1 MNALVTRLC
10 LLVLALAASACSATR
25 PLLALDE
32 DPLAPM
38 PGSDLP
44 AAEIDR
50 QLEIGRSE
58 FEQDLVWEA
67 SRRALEL
74 IEDSRLD
81 SQQGNAATQL
91 LIDAFGR
98 GIEKSTRPSQLDR
111 FRPSRLPRAV
121 RAMQGVGKARLL
133 LETGEPY
140 AAYDEIRKLEDV
152 YPSHHLSRE
161 AADLVY
167 RAGTTLYEST
177 GRYLIF
183 FTDRGR
189 APTVF
194 EYLVL
199 RHPTHH
205 GCDEAYW
212 LLAEFAEEGRD
223 YERAIGHLEDLVLFH
238 PSSPYAVDAEALIPQ
253 MRLADHV
260 RVDFDVDLVKRA
272 RTETETWLARHGT
285 LNGDPAHDALVQ
297 RMEEVRVECL
307 TRWSRADLVVARYYD
322 QLGEEFGAR
331 MHAARARQLG
341 ERAGLVDEVTEADD
355 ILARNAV
362 ASSAPAA
369 AGGTAGV
376 QP

>member
-1 MNALVTRLC
+1 MTALATRLC

-38 PGSDLP
+38 PGSDLSS
-44 AAEIDR
+44 AEIDR

-58 FEQDLVWEA
+58 FEQELVWEA

-81 SQQGNAATQL
+81 SEQGNAAMQL

-98 GIEKSTRPSQLDR
+98 GIERSTRPSQLDR

-133 LETGEPY
+133 VEHGEPF
-140 AAYDEIRKLEDV
+140 AAYDEIRKLEDI
-152 YPSHHLSRE
+152 YPSHHLARE
-161 AADLVY
+161 AADIVY
-167 RAGTTLYEST
+167 RAGNALYEST

-212 LLAEFAEEGRD
+212 VLAQSAEEGRD
-223 YERAIGHLEDLVLFH
+223 FERAIAYHEDLVLFH
-238 PSSPYAVDAEALIPQ
+238 PSSPYAVDSEALIPQ
-253 MRLADHV
+253 LRLADHV
-260 RVDFDVDLVKRA
+260 RVDFDTDLVKRA
-272 RTETETWLARHGT
+272 RTEAETWLARHGART
-285 LNGDPAHDALVQ
+285 GDPEHDALVE
-297 RMEEVRVECL
+297 RMEALRIECL
-307 TRWSRADLVVARYYD
+307 ARWTRADLVVARYYD

-341 ERAGLVDEVTEADD
+341 ERAGLVDEVAEAQD
-355 ILARNAV
+355 ILDRNAV
-362 ASSAPAA
+362 ASGPPTED
-369 AGGTAGV
+369 AGAVGA